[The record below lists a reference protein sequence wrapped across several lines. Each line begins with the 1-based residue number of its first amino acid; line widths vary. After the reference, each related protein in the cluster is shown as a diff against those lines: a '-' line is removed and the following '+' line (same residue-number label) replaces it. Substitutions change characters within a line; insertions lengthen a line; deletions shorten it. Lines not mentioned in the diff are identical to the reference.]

1 MMDHIVQ
8 KIDAGDRLTP
18 ADARYLLSDAP
29 LLEVGALA
37 DEVRHRRHPGDVVT
51 YVVDTNLNYTN

>member
-1 MMDHIVQ
+1 MNHLIR
-8 KIDAGDRLTP
+8 KIDAGERLTS

-37 DEVRHRRHPGDVVT
+37 DEVRRRRHPGRRRD
-51 YVVDTNLNYTN
+51 LRG